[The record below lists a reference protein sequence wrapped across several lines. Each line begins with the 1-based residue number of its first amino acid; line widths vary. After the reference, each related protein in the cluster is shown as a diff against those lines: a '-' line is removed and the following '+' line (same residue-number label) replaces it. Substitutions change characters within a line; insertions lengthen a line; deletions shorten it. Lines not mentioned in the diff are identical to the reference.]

1 MATAKKGKIKYSEP
15 KGFFPKEIRDKHF
28 SDKKKTTKKS
38 K

>member
-15 KGFFPKEIRDKHF
+15 KNFFPKEIRDKHF
-28 SDKKKTTKKS
+28 NDKKKKS